1 MIKPKEKPCKGIGIA
16 HGYGCGKLTLHRI
29 NGLGKMCCYTDFLL
43 NSENGKIK
51 LAKSIIHAK
60 KETKKIEN
68 AFKSDLRQKLKTL
81 GQFEAEAKIVFQ
93 KWIRLTDEG
102 KECISCGNINP
113 KGFDA
118 GHFKKAEIYSGVIFD
133 ERNVHRQ
140 CSKCNRFWGG
150 NELNYREGLIKR
162 YGIDFVIEL
171 ETYANET
178 RNKKYTKDELVE
190 IKKRYN
196 EKIRNKEFARCKYNS
211 NSQGFL

>member
-1 MIKPKEKPCKGIGIA
+1 MYKEKKCIGINKA
-16 HGYGCGKLTLHRI
+16 LGFKGCGKLTSYRKY
-29 NGLGKMCCYTDFLL
+29 GLCMNCYPSFLL
-43 NSENGKIK
+43 GDERGKVI

-60 KETKKIEN
+60 KETKKNEN

-140 CSKCNRFWGG
+140 CSKCNRFLGG

-162 YGIDFVIEL
+162 YGLDFVIEL

-178 RNKKYTKDELVE
+178 RNKKYSKDELIE

-196 EKIRNKEFARCKYNS
+196 EKIRNKEFTRRKYNS
-211 NSQGFL
+211 NC

>member
-16 HGYGCGKLTLHRI
+16 HGYGCGKLTMHRV
-29 NGLGKMCCYTDFLL
+29 NGLCKQNCYPDFLL

-60 KETKKIEN
+60 KETKKTEN
-68 AFKSDLRQKLKTL
+68 AFKSDLRHKLKTL

-162 YGIDFVIEL
+162 YGINFVIEL

-178 RNKKYTKDELVE
+178 RNKKYSKDELIE

-196 EKIRNKEFARCKYNS
+196 EKIRNKEFTRRKYNS